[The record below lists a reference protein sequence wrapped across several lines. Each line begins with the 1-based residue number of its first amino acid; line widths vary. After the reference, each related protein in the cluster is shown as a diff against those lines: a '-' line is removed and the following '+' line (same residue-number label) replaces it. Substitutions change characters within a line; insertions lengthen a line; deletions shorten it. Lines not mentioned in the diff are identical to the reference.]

1 MGGMLAE
8 ERGDGGAFAPVV
20 RTRLLERLAA
30 SATYPIA
37 LLIAPAGYGKSVALK
52 DYLASVGG
60 STVRFALR
68 PEHATLLSFLRGF
81 AEALRDHAP
90 HLITTLAGAYER
102 AASSPKASADLAQWV
117 HAHLET
123 FDGLIAIDDLHVAE
137 GDSEVVR
144 FLTALIE
151 RTKPAIRWILA
162 SRSTTGLPVGTWLAY
177 HDSDAAIDE
186 SDLRFTH
193 EEIREAASSLGVA
206 ISDDELTDLL
216 VLTEGWPAAVSFA
229 LRTSTRSTDL
239 RNVSALTREM
249 IYRYLAEQLYS
260 NLDNEEREL
269 LEVATQLPSIDVA
282 VLEAAGFDRALTIV
296 ERLRERTGFVY
307 GEGPGVYQCHDLF
320 RDFLRRQGAMGG
332 RRSQQKINERAAQA
346 LESSGDV
353 EHAIVSY
360 LAAGSPS
367 DVVRMLE
374 LHGLDL
380 IEKARGDVV
389 GRAIDGLDEK
399 TRHQSARVL
408 ALHGAL
414 QAISGN
420 FPRAESLFRRALARA
435 GEDRDLVATT
445 SLRLASLMANQGEN
459 ASELLS
465 AVGGDLNQHPF
476 HRAEALSLVAAQQA
490 VAQNAAAAHE
500 ALKQLAPLFDELD
513 EGAVQ
518 AKVLHRMGIAFHNL
532 GIPDK
537 AFRVLRQSSEL
548 AAALHLY
555 SLASR
560 ADAVLSNAMLHEEDD
575 VAQQLAYAERA
586 AASAKKAG
594 DAFALQTALLQLL
607 SGKMRLGNVEACIT
621 LERQLA
627 TVHAGDVASWYL
639 GLFRSERLAW
649 EGRFGEAHRLLSACW
664 TRMSFDFDRSIYGAE
679 YALFLALDGEEQRSR
694 VVVKEIL
701 SLLETSTV
709 TGLYRVRSTTI
720 AKALTGLAEAINGR
734 TTSAGR
740 ILRGVKLD
748 GDPVISAITN
758 VIAGL
763 NRQLQQRS
771 SIGSDRIKGELEAL
785 GKLAYADI
793 ARLLTAVHSN
803 VAERL
808 NDGLATG
815 LLTKAELDV
824 VRFLADGLTP
834 KEIAA
839 RTERSVFTIRV
850 HIANVSAKLGCHGL
864 SGAVRRAQ
872 QLGLL

>member
-1 MGGMLAE
+1 MLAE

-37 LLIAPAGYGKSVALK
+37 LLVATAGYGKSVALR
-52 DYLASVGG
+52 DFLASLNGL
-60 STVRFALR
+60 TVRFALR
-68 PEHATLLSFLRGF
+68 PEHATLLGFLRGF
-81 AEALRDHAP
+81 AESLRGHAP

-102 AASSPKASADLAQWV
+102 AGSSPKASLDLAQWV

-123 FDGLIAIDDLHVAE
+123 FEGLIAVDDLHVAE
-137 GDSEVVR
+137 CDPEVIR

-162 SRSTTGLPVGTWLAY
+162 SRTTTGLPVGTWLAY
-177 HDSDAAIDE
+177 RDSDAPIDE

-193 EEIREAASSLGVA
+193 EEIAAAALRLGVA
-206 ISDDELTDLL
+206 IRDDELTDLL

-249 IYRYLAEQLYS
+249 IYRFLAEQLYS
-260 NLDNEEREL
+260 NLDSEEREL
-269 LEVATQLPSIDVA
+269 LEVAIQLPSINVA

-307 GEGPGVYQCHDLF
+307 GESAGIYQCHDLF
-320 RDFLRRQGAMGG
+320 RDFLRRQSAMAG
-332 RRSQQKINERAAQA
+332 RRSQQMVNERAARA

-353 EHAIVSY
+353 EHAIVGY
-360 LAAGSPS
+360 VAAGLPS

-374 LHGLDL
+374 LHGFEL
-380 IEKARGDVV
+380 IERARGDVV
-389 GRAIDGLDEK
+389 GRAIDALDEQ
-399 TRHQSARVL
+399 TRRESARVL

-414 QAISGN
+414 QAISGK

-435 GEDRDLVATT
+435 GEDRELLATT

-459 ASELLS
+459 ASDLLS

-476 HRAEALSLVAAQQA
+476 QRAEALSLIAAQQA
-490 VAQNAAAAHE
+490 VARNAAAAHE
-500 ALKQLAPLFDELD
+500 ALKQLEPLFDELD

-532 GIPDK
+532 GIPDR
-537 AFRVLRQSSEL
+537 AFRVLRQSSDL
-548 AAALHLY
+548 AASLHLY

-560 ADAVLSNAMLHEEDD
+560 ADAVLSNAVLHEEDD
-575 VAQQLAYAERA
+575 VALQLSYAERA
-586 AASAKKAG
+586 AGSAKKAG

-607 SGKMRLGNVEACIT
+607 SGQMRLGNVEACIA
-621 LERQLA
+621 LEQRLA

-649 EGRFGEAHRLLSACW
+649 EGRFGEAHQLLSTCW
-664 TRMSFDFDRSIYGAE
+664 TRMSFDFDRSIYGAK

-694 VVVKEIL
+694 VVVKDIL

-709 TGLYRVRSTTI
+709 TGLHRVRSTTI
-720 AKALTGLAEAINGR
+720 AKALASLAEAINGR
-734 TTSAGR
+734 ITAAER
-740 ILRGVKLD
+740 ILRGVKAE
-748 GDPVISAITN
+748 GDPVISAITS

-763 NRQLQQRS
+763 NSQLQQRS
-771 SIGSDRIKGELEAL
+771 SIGSDRIKGDLNAL
-785 GKLAYADI
+785 VKLAYADI

-808 NDGLATG
+808 NDRVTTG

-824 VRFLADGLTP
+824 VRLLADGLTP

-839 RTERSVFTIRV
+839 CTERSVFTIRV
-850 HIANVSAKLGCHGL
+850 HIANVSAKLGCHGR